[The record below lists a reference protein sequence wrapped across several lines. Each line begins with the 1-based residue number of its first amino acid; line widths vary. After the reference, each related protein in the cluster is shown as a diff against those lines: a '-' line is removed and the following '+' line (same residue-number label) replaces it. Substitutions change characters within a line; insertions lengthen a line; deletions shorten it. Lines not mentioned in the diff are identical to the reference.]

1 MTRVASWVTSS
12 ETPTLDNANLA
23 ESIMPVEK
31 LGKLGERTRAMN
43 LYRSFTTV
51 LGCRE
56 AMWEELKVLQ
66 RSSRKSLVDLGWES
80 RALDDREAR
89 ARFDELFERFES

>member
-1 MTRVASWVTSS
+1 
-12 ETPTLDNANLA
+12 
-23 ESIMPVEK
+23 MPAEK

-43 LYRSFTTV
+43 LYRSFVTV

-66 RSSRKSLVDLGWES
+66 RSSRKVLGDLGWES
-80 RALDDREAR
+80 RLLDDREAR
-89 ARFDELFERFES
+89 ARFDDLFKRFES